1 MQELTRRPIRPV
13 EGEMKALEVMDVIE
27 EVLISAKEVTGQKEV
42 EEEEPEEQV
51 VVVAEA
57 VETVQVVVVVPI
69 AEAEA
74 TGQVEDLIVQVEVEA
89 AVQAVVHQGK
99 NRIE

>member
-1 MQELTRRPIRPV
+1 
-13 EGEMKALEVMDVIE
+13 MKALEVMDVIE
-27 EVLISAKEVTGQKEV
+27 EVPISAKEVRGLKEV
-42 EEEEPEEQV
+42 AEEVPEVQV

-57 VETVQVVVVVPI
+57 VATVQAVVLI

-74 TGQVEDLIVQVEVEA
+74 TVQVEEQTVRVEAEA
-89 AVQAVVHQGK
+89 AVQAVVPQGK

>member
-42 EEEEPEEQV
+42 EEEEQEVQV
-51 VVVAEA
+51 VVVVAA
-57 VETVQVVVVVPI
+57 VETVQVAVVPI

-74 TGQVEDLIVQVEVEA
+74 TVQVEDLIVRVEVEA

>member
-1 MQELTRRPIRPV
+1 
-13 EGEMKALEVMDVIE
+13 MKALEVMDVIE
-27 EVLISAKEVTGQKEV
+27 EDLISAKEVTGQKEV

-57 VETVQVVVVVPI
+57 VETVQAVVVPI